1 MTKEQLENANQ
12 IMDRIRKLIAFK
24 VIFDCKDPKNAIFAK
39 YNDAEVKLQMDDI
52 PQLRDF
58 ISGFLADEI
67 AELERQFEEL

>member
-24 VIFDCKDPKNAIFAK
+24 VIFDCNDPENAIFAK
-39 YNDAEVKLQMDDI
+39 YNYKEVKLQMDDI
-52 PQLRDF
+52 PQLRNF

-67 AELERQFEEL
+67 AELKRQFEEL